1 MRTISWLALGAA
13 ALAIGCASGS
23 ASSSPEPHAAT
34 AAGGGGTSV
43 VGSIQNYT
51 DSANGQ
57 KNGFVLASGQR
68 VRIPE
73 SMATKV
79 SDQFPP
85 NTAVRIRGHMVT
97 DTDGRSV
104 LEADEIVNPTSN
116 ATLDLTAARA
126 TSPSPLPSSVGGSG
140 ASGQQPPP
148 RR

>member
-1 MRTISWLALGAA
+1 MI
-13 ALAIGCASGS
+13 
-23 ASSSPEPHAAT
+23 
-34 AAGGGGTSV
+34 
-43 VGSIQNYT
+43 
-51 DSANGQ
+51 
-57 KNGFVLASGQR
+57 
-68 VRIPE
+68 
-73 SMATKV
+73 
-79 SDQFPP
+79 
-85 NTAVRIRGHMVT
+85 T